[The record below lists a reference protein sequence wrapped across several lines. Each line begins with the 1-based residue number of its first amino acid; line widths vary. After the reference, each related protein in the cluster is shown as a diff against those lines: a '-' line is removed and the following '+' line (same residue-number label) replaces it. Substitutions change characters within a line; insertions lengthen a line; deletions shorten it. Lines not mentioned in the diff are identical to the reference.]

1 MKIIKPKLPQLPARR
16 DVSEWAGFAL
26 VVAGLVC
33 LGVFLSGALLGT
45 TLGLLAAGAVLI
57 LAGNV

>member
-1 MKIIKPKLPQLPARR
+1 MSKE
-16 DVSEWAGFAL
+16 DVIELLGFAL

-33 LGVFLSGALLGT
+33 LGLFLSGALLAV

-57 LAGNV
+57 LAGNA